1 MKKWFLGIILAIGI
15 ISVGVVAPTFAAEAS
30 PFNGTF
36 SGTAYGDYDST
47 APLTLNVTQEGDNVT
62 AHINIDKGLQVN
74 AGGLCGVV
82 AIPAG
87 SVSASGID
95 TDSDNNVISAKVPF
109 DVGSGIRITAFIDG
123 EIDGDDLDV
132 SVKVKTPFIC
142 SNDPVVTG
150 SLIAQ

>member
-1 MKKWFLGIILAIGI
+1 MKKWLLGIILAIGI
-15 ISVGVVAPTFAAEAS
+15 ISVGMVASTYAAEAN

-47 APLTLNVTQEGDNVT
+47 APLTLNLTQEGDIVT
-62 AHINIDKGLQVN
+62 AHIDIENGLQVN
-74 AGGLCGVV
+74 AGGFCGVI

-87 SVSASGID
+87 SVSASASDTADSADVVSARVPID
-95 TDSDNNVISAKVPF
+95 L
-109 DVGSGIRITAFIDG
+109 GSGVSITAYIDG
-123 EIDGDDLDV
+123 EIDDDNLDF

-150 SLIAQ
+150 SLVAQ